1 MKKEFGAFLCHHKGG
16 GGALVSFVKLAM
28 KRSTNAEVFIDSDN
42 LEDLGVLFDV
52 VRTQVQNHVV
62 ILTRGLLKRGWC
74 AGDIVTAVFNKT
86 RIVSVACDVYEFPD
100 DGYLAEL
107 ESFWSTEQRN
117 SLAVFGVDLA
127 MIREAYVKLRAL
139 QMPAAAPFKQ

>member
-1 MKKEFGAFLCHHKGG
+1 M
-16 GGALVSFVKLAM
+16 
-28 KRSTNAEVFIDSDN
+28 
-42 LEDLGVLFDV
+42 
-52 VRTQVQNHVV
+52 QNQVV
-62 ILTRGLLKRGWC
+62 ILTRELLKRVWC
-74 AGDIVTAVFNKT
+74 AGGVVTAVFNEIH
-86 RIVSVACDVYEFPD
+86 IVPVARDDYEFPD